1 MVSLVHSQNTQQPHT
16 LHYPGLQSL
25 YGNIY
30 FHGTSKISAEK
41 IWESGLWL
49 SNRQYPMIW
58 MSSDLTTAADAVF
71 IGAEHEYGYIL
82 VLELDESVKQ
92 KLQETALPECY
103 YLRLDDSPN
112 TGSYYRVE
120 GLEVIQMLDFQRTL
134 LKSK

>member
-1 MVSLVHSQNTQQPHT
+1 MVSQINNQWPHT
-16 LHYPGLQSL
+16 VHHPGLQSL

-30 FHGTSKISAEK
+30 FHGTSQISAEE

-49 SNRQYPMIW
+49 SNRHYPMIW
-58 MSSDLTTAADAVF
+58 MSSDLTTASDDVF
-71 IGAEHEYGYIL
+71 IGAGHEYGYIL

-103 YLRLDDSPN
+103 YLVLDDSPN

-120 GLEVIQMLDFQRTL
+120 GLEVIQMLDFQGSL